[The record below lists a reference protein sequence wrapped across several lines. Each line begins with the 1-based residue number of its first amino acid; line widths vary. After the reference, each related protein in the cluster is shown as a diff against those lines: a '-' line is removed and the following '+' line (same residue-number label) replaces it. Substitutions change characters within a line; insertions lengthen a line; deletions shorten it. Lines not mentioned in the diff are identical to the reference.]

1 MLPAYLTSFL
11 GTQVLVM
18 YSATFLMWQQQM
30 QVKGLCINPNADI
43 AVIGCSGIAQW
54 TEQFD

>member
-11 GTQVLVM
+11 GTQVLVK
-18 YSATFLMWQQQM
+18 YSATFLMWQQQT

-43 AVIGCSGIAQW
+43 AVIGYSGIAQW
-54 TEQFD
+54 TKHFE